1 MKSSQLISAA
11 VALLVAAGLATP
23 AAAAG
28 DATKG
33 ATLFKQRCQLCHVIA
48 PGAKGTMAPNLLG
61 VVGRKAG
68 STDFAM
74 YSPQLKAYGK
84 VWTPGLIDQW
94 LASPAKL
101 VPGARM
107 GINVSD
113 AKDRADAVAYLATLK
128 K

>member
-1 MKSSQLISAA
+1 MMKLAPLSDCIMLA
-11 VALLVAAGLATP
+11 VNARASTSVPL
-23 AAAAG
+23 
-28 DATKG
+28 
-33 ATLFKQRCQLCHVIA
+33 